1 MLCLANP
8 STSATYYRL
17 SPFPPLKSKK
27 YELTANQLDEGMIVS
42 VSGNEGVI
50 HNLQIVC
57 LDVAEHRQND
67 VKRNSMIDSDEI
79 ATSTT
84 GNKTV

>member
-27 YELTANQLDEGMIVS
+27 YELTATRLDASMNVLFR
-42 VSGNEGVI
+42 GNEPVT
-50 HNLQIVC
+50 HNLQIVW
-57 LDVAEHRQND
+57 LV
-67 VKRNSMIDSDEI
+67 VP
-79 ATSTT
+79 
-84 GNKTV
+84 